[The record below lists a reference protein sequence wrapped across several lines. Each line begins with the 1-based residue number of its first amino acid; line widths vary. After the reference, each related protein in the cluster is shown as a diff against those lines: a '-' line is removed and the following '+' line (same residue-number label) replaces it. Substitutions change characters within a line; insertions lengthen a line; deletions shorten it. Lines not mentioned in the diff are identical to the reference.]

1 MDLIRIGD
9 KLISLSK
16 ITTMVEEIF
25 SARSRGLSQSEV
37 STQFGLDRAFVSRL
51 ETLGEVRR
59 GRSIAVI
66 GFPVA
71 NKAEVE
77 GVSQRLGVDF
87 VWLMTDQ
94 ERRAFAESRTGV
106 ELVNEIFRLAR
117 QVRQFDTVV
126 LMASNARVRL
136 LAALLDTQAVVPVIL
151 GQTPLNQD
159 VVVDKDML
167 ESIIKEV
174 QSGESVNRGSLA
186 NANPVEEA

>member
-71 NKAEVE
+71 NRAEVE
-77 GVSQRLGVDF
+77 AVAERLGVDF

-174 QSGESVNRGSLA
+174 QSRGSETPSRRHEGSGL
-186 NANPVEEA
+186 P

>member
-71 NKAEVE
+71 NRAEVE
-77 GVSQRLGVDF
+77 AVAERLGVDF

-186 NANPVEEA
+186 NANPGEEA